1 MKCFELENACYGIRE
16 RSIIKGIKD
25 MMTVKQLKEGRKIM
39 KTSLMQKGKTGVKKS
54 LIITLIMVMIITMI
68 PANTFAYTG
77 YPCETDKASA
87 ELYPFPVEMESFLH
101 STFTA
106 VRIIWPARLRNYFK
120 NVPREWY
127 AAICQRAWIT
137 II

>member
-1 MKCFELENACYGIRE
+1 
-16 RSIIKGIKD
+16 
-25 MMTVKQLKEGRKIM
+25 M

-77 YPCETDKASA
+77 HPCETDKASA
-87 ELYPFPVEMESFLH
+87 DLKMCPENGMRV
-101 STFTA
+101 
-106 VRIIWPARLRNYFK
+106 
-120 NVPREWY
+120 
-127 AAICQRAWIT
+127 ICQRAWIT

>member
-1 MKCFELENACYGIRE
+1 
-16 RSIIKGIKD
+16 
-25 MMTVKQLKEGRKIM
+25 M

-87 ELYPFPVEMESFLH
+87 ELYPFPVEMKVFSQYLYGSENNLAGKVKS
-101 STFTA
+101 
-106 VRIIWPARLRNYFK
+106 NYFK

-127 AAICQRAWIT
+127 ARDLPKSLDYYNT
-137 II
+137 

>member
-1 MKCFELENACYGIRE
+1 
-16 RSIIKGIKD
+16 
-25 MMTVKQLKEGRKIM
+25 M

-87 ELYPFPVEMESFLH
+87 ELYPFPVEMKVFSQYLYGSENNLTGKVKSNYCELLRLIEVGASCFNHYCVGCGVTQLNVLH
-101 STFTA
+101 N
-106 VRIIWPARLRNYFK
+106 VHRRISLG
-120 NVPREWY
+120 
-127 AAICQRAWIT
+127 
-137 II
+137 